1 MGKKRKK
8 TIEFNEIGETK
19 NEVIEDNPLS
29 KKVKELYDDRFND
42 NMNVLRDS
50 ELVNTQILF

>member
-19 NEVIEDNPLS
+19 KEVIEDNPLS